1 MRHPLRTIRE
11 SSIHVALL
19 ACALL
24 SIITTAAIIWVLV
37 AESIP
42 FFSQISLGEFFSG
55 TTWEPAMDPPKVGI
69 WPLIT
74 GTALVAVGALVFAL
88 PIGLGTAIFLS
99 EYAPEGVRQVL
110 KPVLEVLAGIPS
122 VVYGYFALTFV
133 TPHLLKPLIAD
144 VEIFNAASAAIVVG
158 LMVLPMISS
167 LCDDAFRAVPRSLR
181 EGAYALAATK
191 FEVSARVVLP
201 AALSGV
207 VAAVL
212 LALSRAIGETM
223 AVAIA
228 AGMRPTLTL
237 DPRQPVQ
244 TMTGF
249 IVNSVQGYQAQGSVG
264 YQALFGVG
272 LTLFLITLGINM
284 IARRIM
290 ARYREAYE

>member
-1 MRHPLRTIRE
+1 MRTARE
-11 SSIHVALL
+11 AGIHGFLL
-19 ACALL
+19 ICALL
-24 SIITTAAIIWVLV
+24 SVITTVAIIYVLV
-37 AESIP
+37 AESVP
-42 FFSQISLGEFFSG
+42 FFTQINLGEFFTG
-55 TTWEPAMDPPKVGI
+55 TTWEPALQPPRVGI
-69 WPLIT
+69 LP
-74 GTALVAVGALVFAL
+74 LVAGTTIVALGALLFAL
-88 PIGLGTAIFLS
+88 PIGVGTAIFLS
-99 EYAPEGVRQVL
+99 EYAPESVRQVL
-110 KPVLEVLAGIPS
+110 KPVLEILAGIPS

-133 TPHLLKPLIAD
+133 TPALLKPLIPN

-158 LMVLPMISS
+158 LMILPMISS

-201 AALSGV
+201 GALSGV

-228 AGMRPTLTL
+228 AGMRPTLTI

-244 TMTGF
+244 TMTGY
-249 IVNSVQGYQAQGSVG
+249 IVSAVQGYQAQGSVG

-272 LTLFLITLGINM
+272 LSLFLITLGINL
-284 IARRIM
+284 IARRVM
-290 ARYREAYE
+290 AHFREVYE